1 MSLYSAALTI
11 LLVLDPF
18 GNVPVFLSILAEVE
32 PRRRT
37 LVILRECGIAF
48 AVLSCFLFFGGTI
61 LAGLNITESAL
72 TISGGVVLFLIA
84 LRMVFPGQAPLG
96 SDPAARDPFIVPLAI
111 PLIAGPSS
119 MTTVV
124 LLATSRPELTG
135 RWFLALAAACG
146 ASTGV
151 LALSGV
157 LRRILGER
165 VLVAIERLMGM
176 VLTTIAVQMLLTGLA
191 GYVASLRR

>member
-1 MSLYSAALTI
+1 MSVYSAALTI

-18 GNVPVFLSILAEVE
+18 GNVPVFLAILAEVE

-37 LVILRECGIAF
+37 LVILRECGFAF
-48 AVLSCFLFFGGTI
+48 LVLSGFLFFGKYI
-61 LAGLNITESAL
+61 LAGLSITEPAL
-72 TISGGVVLFLIA
+72 TMSGGVVLFLIA
-84 LRMVFPGQAPLG
+84 LRMVFPGSAPLA
-96 SDPAARDPFIVPLAI
+96 SDPAARDPFLVPLAI

-124 LLATSRPELTG
+124 LLSTSRPDLMG
-135 RWFLALAAACG
+135 RWFAALAIACG
-146 ASTGV
+146 GATVV

-157 LRRILGER
+157 LRRMLGTR

-176 VLTTIAVQMLLTGLA
+176 ILTTIAVQMLLTGLA
-191 GYVASLRR
+191 GYIATLRS